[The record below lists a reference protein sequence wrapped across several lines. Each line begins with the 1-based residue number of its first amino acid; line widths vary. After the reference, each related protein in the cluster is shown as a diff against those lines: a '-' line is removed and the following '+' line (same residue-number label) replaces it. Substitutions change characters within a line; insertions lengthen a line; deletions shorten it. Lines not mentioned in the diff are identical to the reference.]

1 MPQIVAVRLAGALQP
16 WCTAK
21 GVILELL
28 RRLTVRGGKDRIFE
42 FTGPGLGVLN
52 AQQRVIMT
60 NMSYELR
67 ATTPVFPSDE
77 MTRDFF
83 RRLGR
88 ARDWRE
94 MLPDADA
101 EYDDMIDMDL
111 AKIEPLIA
119 LPSLPDNVVPVRKVA
134 GTKVE
139 QVMVG
144 SCTNGSYTELQA
156 GATMMKG
163 QRVHPEVYVFI
174 HARSLADLELL
185 ARE

>member
-1 MPQIVAVRLAGALQP
+1 MSH
-16 WCTAK
+16 
-21 GVILELL
+21 EL
-28 RRLTVRGGKDRIFE
+28 G
-42 FTGPGLGVLN
+42 
-52 AQQRVIMT
+52 
-60 NMSYELR
+60 
-67 ATTPVFPSDE
+67 ATTSIFPSDE
-77 MTRDFF
+77 ITRDFF

-144 SCTNGSYTELQA
+144 SCTNGSYTDLQA
-156 GATMMKG
+156 VAKVMKG
-163 QRVHPEVYVFI
+163 RRGLSDDQVYLASPETAAATAIKGVITDPRDLGAELAIAAPEPVLPDAVPQDNPNLIPPASEAEAAGIVVHRGENIQPSPVKP
-174 HARSLADLELL
+174 
-185 ARE
+185 